1 MKGNIFGAQGVQK
14 AFIQKCRDFV
24 FIEFVF
30 FFFFKRSHSLSLS
43 LIMPE
48 CLLKYIT
55 TKLGNGAKAF
65 QGY

>member
-24 FIEFVF
+24 FIEFF
-30 FFFFKRSHSLSLS
+30 FFYKRSRSFSIS

>member
-24 FIEFVF
+24 FIEFF
-30 FFFFKRSHSLSLS
+30 LKRSRSLSLF

>member
-24 FIEFVF
+24 FIEFF
-30 FFFFKRSHSLSLS
+30 LNALILSLS